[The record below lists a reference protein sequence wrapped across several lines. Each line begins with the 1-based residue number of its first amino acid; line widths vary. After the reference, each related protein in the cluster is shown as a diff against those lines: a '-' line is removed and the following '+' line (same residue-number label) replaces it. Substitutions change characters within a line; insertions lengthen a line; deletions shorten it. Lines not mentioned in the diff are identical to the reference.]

1 MRLLSST
8 LLPWQPDIA
17 SHQVSFFPQRHF
29 SSPCGRSQVL
39 PGHLE
44 HAVPQCVLQ
53 FALIFKEDTGVHSQ
67 QMHQPACTQRAR
79 SERRLLLFVA
89 PLKKTNIITGKPKWH
104 CHRDSPDMACTFV
117 SSITR
122 SSQTEVT
129 SQRLLLSRKVSC
141 PLTLVLQ
148 Y

>member
-17 SHQVSFFPQRHF
+17 SHQVSFSPQHHF
-29 SSPCGRSQVL
+29 SSSRGRSQVL

-44 HAVPQCVLQ
+44 HAVPQRVLQ
-53 FALIFKEDTGVHSQ
+53 FGLLFKEDTGVHSQ
-67 QMHQPACTQRAR
+67 QMHRPACTQRAG

-89 PLKKTNIITGKPKWH
+89 PHKKTNVITGKPKWH
-104 CHRDSPDMACTFV
+104 CHRDSPDLGCTFA
-117 SSITR
+117 SAIPR
-122 SSQTEVT
+122 SARTEVT
-129 SQRLLLSRKVSC
+129 SVRLLMSRKVSS
-141 PLTLVLQ
+141 PLILALQ